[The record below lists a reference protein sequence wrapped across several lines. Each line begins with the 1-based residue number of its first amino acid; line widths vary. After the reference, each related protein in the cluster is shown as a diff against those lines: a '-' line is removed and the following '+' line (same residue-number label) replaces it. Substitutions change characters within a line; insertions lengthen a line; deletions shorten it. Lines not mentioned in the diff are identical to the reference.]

1 MFALVRCLP
10 DGNERAKEIAMNCEV
25 TMKEHDREM
34 LKTLCAKVSAERDY
48 VRFKKLLIELNALLE
63 EKMPIT
69 RQGKNEG

>member
-1 MFALVRCLP
+1 
-10 DGNERAKEIAMNCEV
+10 
-25 TMKEHDREM
+25 MKEHDREM